1 MACGGDGGVSKDCVE
16 QVVLNK
22 GAADVHSCRPVLV
35 FPTFYNNRNSQFL
48 KIYFIEVWLIYNV
61 VLISAV
67 QQSDSAICIPISPPS
82 LTSLSPPPPSRS
94 SQSTEDRKSTRLNSS
109 H

>member
-67 QQSDSAICIPISPPS
+67 QQSDSVIHIYIYTFFFIFFSMMVYHRILNIVPCAI
-82 LTSLSPPPPSRS
+82 
-94 SQSTEDRKSTRLNSS
+94 Q
-109 H
+109 